1 MRVIRFCR
9 GVEQACRAPLNK
21 ALCSARRISLETS
34 SDVPAQLW
42 SVITSCSG
50 FASIQSPLFC
60 NQCVCMAR
68 GLSREPSLDIF
79 FISLCSIFVPS
90 LFESG
95 ELLAQLKTMM
105 QLHWLWRWLL
115 HNFLSGL
122 FTDPFLSGVTGLFLH
137 VRSIPQ
143 QNSQWQFWACVLLTT
158 VRQDA
163 VSPSGN
169 IPL

>member
-1 MRVIRFCR
+1 MSFHCHFHLICPDLNFPTLLRE
-9 GVEQACRAPLNK
+9 GVCVWTSWRDVKLLLFSSAEGRSVMVSLLPTKTLTRAGDTRLG
-21 ALCSARRISLETS
+21 
-34 SDVPAQLW
+34 Q
-42 SVITSCSG
+42 SG
-50 FASIQSPLFC
+50 
-60 NQCVCMAR
+60 
-68 GLSREPSLDIF
+68 
-79 FISLCSIFVPS
+79 VPS

-143 QNSQWQFWACVLLTT
+143 QNSQLQFWACVLLTT